1 MACTW
6 FGEICSCAL
15 NNSNNK
21 FHKTTYR
28 PYFRALYVSVDYWTM
43 IEAPLTDMLFLSMKR
58 HEIRK
63 YILNYVLGFWAKWRW
78 RWKEDH
84 TTFVLKNSQVTI
96 VRGLLPN
103 RPSSTRASA
112 SCALERAHRSE
123 RIRCRPL
130 GGHIQSDVRIG
141 MGGGGYSKSWL
152 IVPWFWT
159 TKIEP
164 VGRLNEPLA
173 VQFCYARGQSVSCQ
187 P

>member
-1 MACTW
+1 MSTELRNKGCTW

-63 YILNYVLGFWAKWRW
+63 YILNYVLGFWATWRW
-78 RWKEDH
+78 KWKEDH

-96 VRGLLPN
+96 VRGVVTK
-103 RPSSTRASA
+103 PSVVDTR
-112 SCALERAHRSE
+112 E
-123 RIRCRPL
+123 RIFRSHTGTRPRNFIRLTSPPIKVRL
-130 GGHIQSDVRIG
+130 GYHIVSPRI
-141 MGGGGYSKSWL
+141 SL
-152 IVPWFWT
+152 VT
-159 TKIEP
+159 
-164 VGRLNEPLA
+164 
-173 VQFCYARGQSVSCQ
+173 
-187 P
+187 